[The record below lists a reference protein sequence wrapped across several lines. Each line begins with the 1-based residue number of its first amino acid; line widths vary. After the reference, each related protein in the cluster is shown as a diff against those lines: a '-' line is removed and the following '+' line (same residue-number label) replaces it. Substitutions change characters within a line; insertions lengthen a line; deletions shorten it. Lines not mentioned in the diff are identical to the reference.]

1 LIIIFLQ
8 CGGGYDILLLLNDAP
23 LPEDISKIPRITV
36 STCIATRRQ
45 GNFVEQ
51 NPEDEYGAIC
61 PSDSLHEQALGEQHP
76 TTDCRVYLETTTT
89 DTFGVMGGTLANK
102 RIIRCQVDDAWVL
115 LRFSVDDVDEEHAHV
130 FETTSDSDK
139 PRKAGRADKADR
151 SQAKEKA
158 AANDNQVEK
167 RDGK

>member
-1 LIIIFLQ
+1 
-8 CGGGYDILLLLNDAP
+8 LLLLNDAP

-45 GNFVEQ
+45 GNFIEQ

-76 TTDCRVYLETTTT
+76 ISDCRVYLETTTT
-89 DTFGVMGGTLANK
+89 CFGAVMGGNLANK
-102 RIIRCQVDDAWVL
+102 RIIRCRIDDTWLL

-130 FETTSDSDK
+130 FETNSDNDDK
-139 PRKAGRADKADR
+139 PRKAVRADKADR
-151 SQAKEKA
+151 NQPKEKA